1 MVALAIVAAPF
12 VLLTVEQAH
21 VAAYFGCGTG
31 FPSPDCQN
39 APIADLLDKRLA
51 FVTGKGGVGKTTVAY
66 ALGLA
71 AAERGK
77 RVIVCEI
84 ASQERGADLFG
95 KRPSE
100 FAERQLA
107 KGLWSLSIDPD
118 KMVGEYLETHM
129 PVRAMAGLLRRS
141 TLFNYLAAAT
151 PGLPEMVTMGKVWE
165 LTQKPRKVKG
175 AKRTYD
181 LVVVDSPATGHGI
194 GFLQTPR
201 TFREIARVGPLANQ
215 AKRIEE
221 VITDRDQAGVALV
234 ARPEEMAVN
243 ESIELEA
250 ALLDPPKGNP
260 FAVDRIFAN
269 GVYPD
274 RFTAP
279 ERRKIAGVNAA
290 VREAAAPALAAVAEE
305 GERRSSQES
314 QLARLREG
322 TVGAITELP
331 FLFEP
336 RLGEAELRELAAAV
350 AT

>member
-1 MVALAIVAAPF
+1 M
-12 VLLTVEQAH
+12 
-21 VAAYFGCGTG
+21 
-31 FPSPDCQN
+31 
-39 APIADLLDKRLA
+39 

-71 AAERGK
+71 AAERG
-77 RVIVCEI
+77 RRTIVCEI
-84 ASQERGADLFG
+84 ASQERGAELFG

-107 KGLWSLSIDPD
+107 KRLWSISVDPD

-165 LTQKPRKVKG
+165 LTQKPRKLKD

-181 LVVVDSPATGHGI
+181 LVIVDSPATGHGV

-201 TFREIARVGPLANQ
+201 TFREIARVGPLASQ

-221 VITDRDQAGVALV
+221 LITDHESTGVAIV

-250 ALLDPPKGNP
+250 TLLDPPKGGA

-269 GVYPD
+269 GVYPN
-274 RFTAP
+274 RFSAAERSRLARATA
-279 ERRKIAGVNAA
+279 GD
-290 VREAAAPALAAVAEE
+290 AAAPALAAVAEE
-305 GERRSSQES
+305 TERRDAQES
-314 QLARLREG
+314 QLARLGEG
-322 TVGAITELP
+322 TVGPITELP

-336 RLGEAELRELAAAV
+336 RLGEDGLRELAAVLA
-350 AT
+350 A

>member
-1 MVALAIVAAPF
+1 M
-12 VLLTVEQAH
+12 
-21 VAAYFGCGTG
+21 
-31 FPSPDCQN
+31 
-39 APIADLLDKRLA
+39 
-51 FVTGKGGVGKTTVAY
+51 TGKGGVGKTTVAY

-77 RVIVCEI
+77 RVIVVEI
-84 ASQERGADLFG
+84 ASQERGAALFG
-95 KRPSE
+95 KKPSE
-100 FAERQLA
+100 FSERQLA
-107 KGLWSLSIDPD
+107 KGLWSISIDPD

-141 TLFNYLAAAT
+141 NLFNYLAAAT

-165 LTQKPRKVKG
+165 LAQKPRKVKG
-175 AKRTYD
+175 ATRTYD
-181 LVVVDSPATGHGI
+181 LVVIDSPATGHGV

-221 VITDRDQAGVALV
+221 VITDRDISGVSIV

-243 ESIELEA
+243 ESMELEA
-250 ALLDPPKGNP
+250 TLLKPPKGSS

-274 RFTAP
+274 RFTTA
-279 ERRKIAGVNAA
+279 ERKKVAGVATG
-290 VREAAAPALAAVAEE
+290 VRKVAHPALEAVAEE
-305 GERRSSQES
+305 AERRSSQES

-322 TVGAITELP
+322 TVGSITELP
-331 FLFEP
+331 FLFQP
-336 RLGEAELRELAAAV
+336 KLGEPELRELAAAV
-350 AT
+350 DA

>member
-1 MVALAIVAAPF
+1 MVVVTP
-12 VLLTVEQAH
+12 LLLLPVEQAH
-21 VAAYFGCGTG
+21 VAALFGCGAG
-31 FPSPDCQN
+31 FPSLGCEN

-66 ALGLA
+66 ALALA
-71 AAERGK
+71 AVERGK
-77 RVIVCEI
+77 RVVVCEI
-84 ASQERGADLFG
+84 ASQERGAALFG
-95 KRPSE
+95 RRPSE
-100 FAERQLA
+100 FTERQLA
-107 KGLWSLSIDPD
+107 KGLWSLSVDPD

-165 LTQKPRKVKG
+165 LAQKPRRAKG

-181 LVVVDSPATGHGI
+181 LVVVDSPATGHGV

-221 VITDRDQAGVALV
+221 VITDPETAGVAIV

-250 ALLDPPKGNP
+250 ALLDPPQGNP
-260 FAVDRIFAN
+260 FPVGRIFAN
-269 GVYPD
+269 GIYPD
-274 RFTAP
+274 RYTGA
-279 ERRKIAGVNAA
+279 ERNRVAALAGDVHER
-290 VREAAAPALAAVAEE
+290 VGPAIAAVAEE
-305 GERRSSQES
+305 CERRSSQS
-314 QLARLREG
+314 AQLARLREG
-322 TVGAITELP
+322 TVSPITELP

-336 RLGEAELRELAAAV
+336 RIGEAALRELAAAV
-350 AT
+350 AS

>member
-1 MVALAIVAAPF
+1 
-12 VLLTVEQAH
+12 
-21 VAAYFGCGTG
+21 
-31 FPSPDCQN
+31 
-39 APIADLLDKRLA
+39 
-51 FVTGKGGVGKTTVAY
+51 VTGKGGVGKTTVAY

-77 RVIVCEI
+77 RVCVCEI

-95 KRPSE
+95 KRRSE

-107 KGLWSLSIDPD
+107 KGLWSISVDPD

-165 LTQKPRKVKG
+165 LMQKPRKAKG
-175 AKRTYD
+175 ARRTYD
-181 LVVVDSPATGHGI
+181 LVVVDAPATGHGV

-201 TFREIARVGPLANQ
+201 TFREIARVGPLASQ

-221 VITDRDQAGVALV
+221 IITDRDRAGVAIV

-250 ALLDPPKGNP
+250 TLLNPPKGSS

-274 RFTAP
+274 RYSAA
-279 ERRKIAGVNAA
+279 ERKKIAGVPAG
-290 VREAAAPALAAVAEE
+290 VRAETEPALEAVAEE
-305 GERRSSQES
+305 AERRSSQES

-322 TVGAITELP
+322 TVGSITELP

-336 RLGEAELRELAAAV
+336 RFGEAELRELAAAV
-350 AT
+350 TT